1 MFSKVL
7 ETAILQLVAD
17 GANAAADGG
26 DKPADKSANI
36 ESTNQTAT
44 IPATDLK
51 NFNDQM
57 AYYSSF
63 AIQIAAFI
71 YLGLGLA
78 YAFFGAKFVKIFISL
93 LSGLLGASLPFI
105 FVG

>member
-17 GANAAADGG
+17 ANAAADGG
-26 DKPADKSANI
+26 DKPADQTGNI
-36 ESTNQTAT
+36 APTNQTAT
-44 IPATDLK
+44 TPAADLK

-63 AIQIAAFI
+63 A
-71 YLGLGLA
+71 
-78 YAFFGAKFVKIFISL
+78 V
-93 LSGLLGASLPFI
+93 
-105 FVG
+105 